1 MTCNQQEELRVF
13 MQNLGYGEEEIDGPP
28 NILSLRVGRLACLA
42 IIVQSITNTFLCPP
56 FRVTYGS

>member
-28 NILSLRVGRLACLA
+28 NILSLRVGRLGLGALLA
-42 IIVQSITNTFLCPP
+42 
-56 FRVTYGS
+56 G